1 MSQQTVDVAVLVGR
15 FQPFHTAHLAL
26 LQRALEVAPQCV
38 VVIGSAYQARTPKN
52 PFTWSERAEMIR
64 LALPESDRERVRFM
78 PVRDYYDEARWVRA
92 VREGVTALTAAEQG
106 RAQPTVGLVGHH
118 KDATSDY
125 LRGFPGWTL
134 ISVERLGG
142 SDGTHLRDA
151 LFACEPSQVEAT
163 LAALVDQAPATTL
176 GFLRAWVELPYFDA
190 MATEWRMLREYKDA
204 WRSAPYAPVF
214 VTVDAVVRCAGRVLL
229 IQRGRAPGRGLY
241 AVPGGFIEQRETAYQ
256 SALRELTE
264 ETHLKLLDATM
275 RQSLR
280 SAAPRSS
287 AHVAPPHGAVCRQS
301 LRSSAVF
308 DHPDRSLRGRTIT
321 HAFYFDLGE
330 RELPEVQADDDA
342 QSVEW
347 VPIENIPAMED
358 RFHDDHFHMLDHF
371 LGLTAQGAAQ
381 RGQS

>member
-1 MSQQTVDVAVLVGR
+1 MSAQTIDVAVLVGR
-15 FQPFHTAHLAL
+15 FQPFHNAHLAL
-26 LQRALEVAPQCV
+26 LKRALQAAPQCV

-64 LALPESDRERVRFM
+64 LALPEGDRDRVRFM
-78 PVRDYYDEARWVRA
+78 PIRDYYGEARWVRA
-92 VREGVTALTAAEQG
+92 VREGVAALTATDPGHAH
-106 RAQPTVGLVGHH
+106 PTVGLVGHH

-134 ISVERLGG
+134 VSVERLGG

-151 LFACEPSQVEAT
+151 LFACEPAQVDAT
-163 LAALVDQAPATTL
+163 LAALVDQAPPTTL
-176 GFLRAWVELPYFDA
+176 AFLRAWVELPFFDD
-190 MATEWRMLREYKDA
+190 MAAEWRMLREYKDA

-229 IQRGRAPGRGLY
+229 IQRGKAPGRGLY

-256 SALRELTE
+256 SALRELSE
-264 ETHLKLLDATM
+264 ETHLKLLEATM
-275 RQSLR
+275 
-280 SAAPRSS
+280 
-287 AHVAPPHGAVCRQS
+287 RQS

-321 HAFYFDLGE
+321 HAFYFDLGD
-330 RELPEVQADDDA
+330 RELPEVRADDDA
-342 QSVEW
+342 QTVEW
-347 VPIENIPAMED
+347 MPIERIPALED

-371 LGLTAQGAAQ
+371 LGLTAESASA
-381 RGQS
+381 R